1 MHLEEARNAAGAV
14 SPLVRRLFA
23 QPFLPAASLSEA
35 PTVPGSER
43 PSGRGGPG
51 RLAQGQ
57 GGVPPVPRL
66 DGTP

>member
-1 MHLEEARNAAGAV
+1 MHLEEVRNAAGAV

-43 PSGRGGPG
+43 PRGSRQTSAGSGR
-51 RLAQGQ
+51 R
-57 GGVPPVPRL
+57 PPVPRL